1 MGWRAVLRA
10 WWREEN
16 GHGETISPVA
26 TGVLYNRRGSGE
38 GKGEGV
44 WLWWHHVAGGGRPQH
59 DAGVEEVGGD
69 RRGVAAQSRDMG
81 GGGMLTRETPAE

>member
-1 MGWRAVLRA
+1 VVGC
-10 WWREEN
+10 
-16 GHGETISPVA
+16 SP
-26 TGVLYNRRGSGE
+26 
-38 GKGEGV
+38 
-44 WLWWHHVAGGGRPQH
+44 PQY